1 MEGFCQRL
9 WNGDWDKNKFMQ
21 IMYISTYHMHFID
34 MYNAYIV
41 LYLKSTSDLLSG
53 FNKLDSLLKVSVF

>member
-1 MEGFCQRL
+1 MK
-9 WNGDWDKNKFMQ
+9 DWDKNKFMQ